1 MTTGHDLPR
10 VTPRPHLVTVSRSDA
25 GSTTEANRPGDELR
39 DETLGKTQP
48 TSEGEFVELLVM
60 RARGG
65 DTSAWARLYQDHFDR
80 LYRSIF
86 AMLHERSLTE
96 DVVQETFA
104 RALVSLDRFDGRA
117 RFSTWLHAIAHN
129 VVRKHWRKD
138 GRGERS
144 RDRLTVQLDVAAQ
157 GAPDL
162 EDEHL
167 SKKRAEVLSAVVA
180 ELPEHL
186 REAFVSVDVLA
197 LPHPEAA
204 ARLGISEGNLR
215 VRATRARARIRER
228 LTELGWLQRPEG
240 ESK

>member
-1 MTTGHDLPR
+1 M
-10 VTPRPHLVTVSRSDA
+10 TVSRADA
-25 GSTTEANRPGDELR
+25 GSASEVSRPGDGVREEAPGKSERTSADELV
-39 DETLGKTQP
+39 Q
-48 TSEGEFVELLVM
+48 LLVT

-86 AMLHERSLTE
+86 AMVHERSLTE

-167 SKKRAEVLSAVVA
+167 SKRRAEVLSAVVA

-186 REAFVSVDVLA
+186 RDAFVSLDVLA

-240 ESK
+240 APK